1 MDKQAILNLLDA
13 RGIRYEVAAHE
24 AVWHMGAL
32 AACGVPHLDRIAK
45 NLLLRDD
52 KKQQYFLVSIWGEKR
67 LDLKAFRQVHGTRP
81 LTFASDA
88 DLARLLALT
97 PGSVTPFGLLNA
109 VPGAVA
115 WFLDA
120 AFLGGDGLIGVH
132 PNDNTATVFL
142 TAADLV
148 ALLEEQGHPVEVCTF

>member
-1 MDKQAILNLLDA
+1 MDKQAILNLLET
-13 RGIRYEVAAHE
+13 RGIHCEVAEHE

-52 KKQQYFLVSIWGEKR
+52 KKQHYFLVSIRGEKR
-67 LDLKAFRQVHGTRP
+67 LDLRVFRQTHGTRP

-109 VPGAVA
+109 APGAVA
-115 WFLDA
+115 WSLDE
-120 AFLGGDGLIGVH
+120 AFFAGDGLIGVH

-142 TAADLV
+142 AAADLV
-148 ALLEEQGHPVEVCTF
+148 ALLEEQGHQVEVCGF

>member
-13 RGIRYEVAAHE
+13 RGVRYEMAAHE
-24 AVWHMGAL
+24 AVYHMGAL

-45 NLLLRDD
+45 NLLLRND
-52 KKQQYFLVSIWGEKR
+52 KKWQYFLVSLWGEKR
-67 LDLKAFRQVHGTRP
+67 LDLKAFRAAQGTRP
-81 LTFASDA
+81 LSFASDA

-109 VPGAVA
+109 APGTVT
-115 WFLDA
+115 WCLDEDLLA
-120 AFLGGDGLIGVH
+120 GDGLIGVH

-142 TAADLV
+142 QSTDLV
-148 ALLEEQGHPVEVCTF
+148 ACLREAGHTVEVCAF

>member
-24 AVWHMGAL
+24 AVYHMGAL
-32 AACGVPHLDRIAK
+32 AASGVPHLDRIAK

-67 LDLKAFRQVHGTRP
+67 LDLKAFRQAHGTRP
-81 LTFASDA
+81 LSFASDA

-109 VPGAVA
+109 APGTVT
-115 WFLDA
+115 WCLDEDLLA
-120 AFLGGDGLIGVH
+120 GDGLIGVH

-142 TAADLV
+142 QSTDLV
-148 ALLEEQGHPVEVCTF
+148 ACLREAGHTVEVCAF